1 MSDRQEKPLL
11 GRRILVTR
19 AAHQA
24 GKLSARLREL
34 GAEPIEYPVIA
45 IAPPDDLDRLDQ
57 ALARAARGGYDWVV
71 FTSANGVAA
80 VAERMAALGLE
91 GMGFDRA
98 RVAVIGP
105 ATARAAAELLR
116 RPADVMP
123 SAYVAEAL
131 AAAMG
136 DVRGQS
142 VLLAR
147 ADLAR
152 PALPQALRAAGA
164 QVDEVVAYRTV
175 VEEPAAA
182 RQPEPDVLG
191 LLAQGQIDAI
201 TFTSSSTVRGFI
213 ARVGREALP
222 DLRQVVIACIG
233 PITAAAVRAEGLLP
247 TVVAEEY
254 TVNGLVAALAR
265 HYRRWDDRQRTMDD
279 RQEDT

>member
-1 MSDRQEKPLL
+1 MNAKRDMPLS
-11 GRRILVTR
+11 GKRVLVTR

-24 GKLSARLREL
+24 GELSARLREL

-45 IAPPDDLDRLDQ
+45 IAPPKDLGRLDQ
-57 ALARAARGGYDWVV
+57 ALARAARGGYDWIV

-91 GMGFDRA
+91 GMGFGQA

-131 AAAMG
+131 AEAMG

-142 VLLAR
+142 ILLAR
-147 ADLAR
+147 ADIAR

-164 QVDEVVAYRTV
+164 QVDEVIAYRTV
-175 VEEPAAA
+175 TEEPAIT
-182 RQPEPDVLG
+182 RQPDVLS

-201 TFTSSSTVRGFI
+201 TFTSSSTVRAFI
-213 ARVGREALP
+213 ARVGRQALS
-222 DLRQVVIACIG
+222 DLHRVVIACIG
-233 PITAAAVRAEGLLP
+233 PITAEAARAEGLSP

-254 TVNGLVAALAR
+254 TVNGLVTALVR
-265 HYRRWDDRQRTMDD
+265 YYGRQTYGR
-279 RQEDT
+279 